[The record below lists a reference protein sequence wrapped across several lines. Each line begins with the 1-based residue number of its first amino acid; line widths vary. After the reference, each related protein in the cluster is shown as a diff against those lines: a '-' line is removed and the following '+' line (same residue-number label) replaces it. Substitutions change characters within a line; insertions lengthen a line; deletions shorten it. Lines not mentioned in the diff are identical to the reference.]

1 MSFCE
6 PARFA
11 AADNSA
17 PKPEFLE
24 EPIMKNRSV
33 MVLGIVLVLLGV
45 LALAYQGI
53 TYTKREK
60 ILDVGPLQAT
70 ADREKT
76 IPLPPLVGGLS
87 LAGGIALLIIGA
99 VKSRP

>member
-1 MSFCE
+1 
-6 PARFA
+6 
-11 AADNSA
+11 
-17 PKPEFLE
+17 
-24 EPIMKNRSV
+24 MKNRSV
-33 MVLGIVLVLLGV
+33 MVLGIVLVVLGV

-70 ADREKT
+70 TDREKT

>member
-1 MSFCE
+1 
-6 PARFA
+6 
-11 AADNSA
+11 
-17 PKPEFLE
+17 
-24 EPIMKNRSV
+24 MKNRSV
-33 MVLGIVLVLLGV
+33 MVLGIVLAVLGV

-53 TYTKREK
+53 TYTRREK

>member
-1 MSFCE
+1 MI
-6 PARFA
+6 
-11 AADNSA
+11 
-17 PKPEFLE
+17 LG
-24 EPIMKNRSV
+24 V
-33 MVLGIVLVLLGV
+33 VLIVLGV

-76 IPLPPLVGGLS
+76 IPLPPLVGGLA
-87 LAGGIALLIIGA
+87 LAGGIALVIIGV

>member
-1 MSFCE
+1 MI
-6 PARFA
+6 
-11 AADNSA
+11 
-17 PKPEFLE
+17 LG
-24 EPIMKNRSV
+24 V
-33 MVLGIVLVLLGV
+33 VLIILGV

-76 IPLPPLVGGLS
+76 IPLPPLVGGLA
-87 LAGGIALLIIGA
+87 LAGGIALVIIGA

>member
-1 MSFCE
+1 
-6 PARFA
+6 
-11 AADNSA
+11 
-17 PKPEFLE
+17 
-24 EPIMKNRSV
+24 MKNRSV
-33 MVLGIVLVLLGV
+33 MVLGIVLVVLGV
-45 LALAYQGI
+45 VALAYQGI

>member
-1 MSFCE
+1 
-6 PARFA
+6 
-11 AADNSA
+11 
-17 PKPEFLE
+17 
-24 EPIMKNRSV
+24 MKNRSV
-33 MVLGIVLVLLGV
+33 MIVGVVLIVLGV

-76 IPLPPLVGGLS
+76 IPLPPLVGGLA
-87 LAGGIALLIIGA
+87 LAGGIALVIIGA

>member
-1 MSFCE
+1 
-6 PARFA
+6 
-11 AADNSA
+11 
-17 PKPEFLE
+17 
-24 EPIMKNRSV
+24 MKSRSV
-33 MVLGIVLVLLGV
+33 MILGVVLVVLGV

>member
-1 MSFCE
+1 
-6 PARFA
+6 
-11 AADNSA
+11 
-17 PKPEFLE
+17 
-24 EPIMKNRSV
+24 MKNRSV
-33 MVLGIVLVLLGV
+33 MILGVVLIVLGV

-76 IPLPPLVGGLS
+76 IPLPPLVGGLA

>member
-1 MSFCE
+1 
-6 PARFA
+6 
-11 AADNSA
+11 
-17 PKPEFLE
+17 
-24 EPIMKNRSV
+24 
-33 MVLGIVLVLLGV
+33 
-45 LALAYQGI
+45 
-53 TYTKREK
+53 
-60 ILDVGPLQAT
+60 LDVGPLQAT

>member
-1 MSFCE
+1 
-6 PARFA
+6 
-11 AADNSA
+11 
-17 PKPEFLE
+17 
-24 EPIMKNRSV
+24 
-33 MVLGIVLVLLGV
+33 MVLGIVLVVLGV
-45 LALAYQGI
+45 VALAYQGI